1 MSAFTL
7 VFISCYSRINR
18 QGRQT
23 LPEAEG
29 QALFLL
35 GRKRQIFD
43 GGNYGGGYYD
53 PPIGAVCQ
61 IQKKTGSSLRAPS
74 DLDKSVTADNVR
86 SFLSMSAKK

>member
-7 VFISCYSRINR
+7 VFIKCYSRINR

-35 GRKRQIFD
+35 GRKRKTTPVQLRT
-43 GGNYGGGYYD
+43 
-53 PPIGAVCQ
+53 GAVE
-61 IQKKTGSSLRAPS
+61 IAHIMWYNKDKKKFLRS
-74 DLDKSVTADNVR
+74 TR
-86 SFLSMSAKK
+86 ISAFHLFIF